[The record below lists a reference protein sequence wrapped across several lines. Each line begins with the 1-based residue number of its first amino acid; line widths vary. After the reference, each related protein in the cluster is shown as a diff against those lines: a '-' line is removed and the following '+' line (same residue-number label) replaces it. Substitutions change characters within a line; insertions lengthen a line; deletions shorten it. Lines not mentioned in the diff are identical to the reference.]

1 MKVLGF
7 TLFEPQSVADG
18 TAPRLLHEYF
28 ERQAAMRPDHPA
40 VQCNGQVFSYKQLE
54 VHSNRIANWLR
65 AHRIRAGTMVGICS
79 EKSCE
84 LYAAIIGVLKAGAAY
99 VPIDPKFPAERIRS
113 IVRDAGVK
121 VVISAGTFGRNLQLG
136 DSIALLLLDRNAAA
150 IARRSSRPLRS
161 RETGVTEHDACY
173 VIYTSGSTGRPKG
186 VVIEHRNA
194 VNFVRALRTVYKLG
208 ESDRVY
214 QGFSLAFDASVEEIW
229 AALSLG
235 GTLIVPPEDVARSPA
250 DAAEFIDRER
260 ITFFSTVPTFLALIE
275 HDLPN
280 IRLLVVGGEP
290 CSFELVARW
299 AQGRRMLN
307 TYGPTEATV
316 VATAAECIPGQEVTI
331 GKALPGYTTYVLNE
345 GYEPVAPGEVGE
357 LFIGGESIA
366 RGYLNQPALSSER
379 FVARLNLGPANS
391 EALLFRTH
399 DLVRATEDGRL
410 QYVGRNDELVK
421 IRGFRVELCEIEAI
435 LVEHPSVQAAAVAV
449 LRHGQMTELAAFV
462 VTARD
467 LNQDERHQIAALLHE
482 RLPDYMVPRYLDAID
497 QLPTMVSGKMDRKR
511 LPPPRTLLTSKE
523 RECVPAVTAIER
535 TIVEVFESCFAVSPI
550 FASDDFF
557 QDLRGHSHIAARVVT
572 ELRARF
578 DTTHICVR
586 DIYTHRTASQ
596 LASHLEAVGAA
607 RICPGAQSEAKK
619 RCDGFN
625 AQPVGTIGRWG
636 CAFGQAIVVLL
647 FYAII
652 TAPVLFFVCT
662 SVDVLNGHVEW
673 WRAAENAST
682 FALFI
687 WPTWLLLSIAVK
699 WLVIGRYK
707 PGRYRVWGLYYLRWW
722 IVSRMQS
729 LSWSSMFVGT
739 PLMSI
744 YYRAMGAKVGS
755 NSTICSPFCCA
766 FDLVSIGKG
775 TSIGADTQL
784 LGYRVEDGWL
794 ILGRIEIGE
803 DCFIGMHC
811 NLGLDVGMRKRACLD
826 DMSMLPDATVMADDE
841 SRRGSPARVASVSL
855 PGLIARTERWRTFLF
870 GLVHLG
876 LIYVMGYLLSFAALP
891 GVGFVFYTYATGGP
905 AYAAASTFV
914 AVPLSALCWLATV
927 LTVKRFAIG
936 TVTSGV
942 YRLASG
948 TYLRIWFLNY
958 LLDNTR
964 HLVLPV
970 YATMLMPKL
979 LRLLGAKIGKGV
991 ETSTVMHVQPDLL
1004 ELGHGSFLADAC
1016 IVGGVRIYRG
1026 QLEIMPNMIGNRTFV
1041 GNSALVPG
1049 GTDLGDNSLIGVL
1062 SAPPSDQKCLRNGT
1076 HWLGSP
1082 SFELPHTQPADAIDE
1097 RRTYAPHPGWVIL
1110 RGAMEMLRMLLP
1122 AFIVAGEFVAFVY
1135 VLTVCYPALSPPA
1148 VLVIMAS
1155 VSLILSLTTV
1165 LAAAAVKWT
1174 LIGSFYPTVRPLW
1187 CPYVWANE
1195 IVNGVYESLAANAMS
1210 PLLGTP
1216 FIAPCLRLMGC
1227 KIGKWV
1233 FLETTLFSEFDLV
1246 SIGDH
1251 ASLNLGTTVQ
1261 THLFED
1267 RIMKADALE
1276 IGHYCSV
1283 GNMSVI
1289 LYGARME
1296 RGAKL
1301 GPMSLLM
1308 KGETLP
1314 QSSRWHGIP
1323 TERIEDSAEMSYDV
1337 AKAA

>member
-7 TLFEPQSVADG
+7 TLFERQSLADG

-28 ERQAAMRPDHPA
+28 ERQATMRPDHPA
-40 VQCNGQVFSYKQLE
+40 VQCNGLVFSYKQLD
-54 VHSNRIANWLR
+54 VLSNRIANWLR
-65 AHRIRAGTMVGICS
+65 AHRIRAGSMVAICS

-121 VVISAGTFGRNLQLG
+121 VVISAGTFGRNLQLDG
-136 DSIALLLLDRNAAA
+136 SIAVLLLDRNAGA
-150 IARRSSRPLRS
+150 IARRSSRRPRPRAS
-161 RETGVTEHDACY
+161 GVTAHDACY

-194 VNFVRALRTVYKLG
+194 VNFIRALRTVYKLG

-214 QGFSLAFDASVEEIW
+214 QGFSLAFDASIEEIW

-235 GTLIVPPEDVARSPA
+235 GTLMVPPEDVARSPA
-250 DAAEFIDRER
+250 DTAEFINRES

-275 HDLPN
+275 HDLPSV
-280 IRLLVVGGEP
+280 RLLVTGGEQ
-290 CSFELVARW
+290 CSSELVARW
-299 AQGRRMLN
+299 ARGRRMLN

-316 VATAAECIPGQEVTI
+316 VATAVECIPGPSVTI

-345 GYEPVAPGEVGE
+345 RYEPVAPGEVGE

-379 FVARLNLGPANS
+379 FVALNLGSANS
-391 EALLFRTH
+391 EARLFRTH
-399 DLVRATEDGRL
+399 DLVQATEDGQL

-435 LVEHPSVQAAAVAV
+435 LVEHPGVRAAAVAA

-462 VTARD
+462 VTAGD
-467 LNQDERHQIAALLHE
+467 LNQDERQQIVALLHE

-497 QLPTMVSGKMDRKR
+497 ELPTMVSGKVDRKR

-607 RICPGAQSEAKK
+607 QICPGAQSEAKK
-619 RCDGFN
+619 RCDDFN

-652 TAPVLFFVCT
+652 TAPLLFFVCT
-662 SVDVLNGHVEW
+662 SVDVLNGRVEW
-673 WRAAENAST
+673 WRAAKNAST

-687 WPTWLLLSIAVK
+687 WPTWLLLSIVVK

-744 YYRAMGAKVGS
+744 YYRAMGARVGS
-755 NSTICSPFCCA
+755 NCTICSPFCGA

-811 NLGLDVGMRKRACLD
+811 NLGLDVGMRERACLD
-826 DMSMLPDATVMADDE
+826 DMSMLPDATVIAADE

-855 PGLIARTERWRTFLF
+855 PGFIARTERRWRTFLF

-876 LIYVMGYLLSFAALP
+876 LIYVMGYLLIFAALP
-891 GVGFVFYTYATGGP
+891 GVGFVFYTYTTGGP

-914 AVPLSALCWLATV
+914 AVPLSALCWIATV

-936 TVTSGV
+936 TVTPGV

-948 TYLRIWFLNY
+948 AYLRIWFLNY

-970 YATMLMPKL
+970 YATMLTPKL
-979 LRLLGAKIGKGV
+979 LKLLGAKIGKGV
-991 ETSTVMHVQPDLL
+991 EISTVMHVQPDLL

-1026 QLEIMPNMIGNRTFV
+1026 QLEIMPNLIGNRTFV

-1062 SAPPSDQKCLRNGT
+1062 SAPPPDQKCLRNGT
-1076 HWLGSP
+1076 RWLGSP

-1122 AFIVAGEFVAFVY
+1122 AFIVAGELVAFVY

-1148 VLVIMAS
+1148 LLLIMAS

-1165 LAAAAVKWT
+1165 LAAASVKWT
-1174 LIGSFYPTVRPLW
+1174 FIGNFYPTVRPLW

-1246 SIGDH
+1246 RIGDH
-1251 ASLNLGTTVQ
+1251 AALNLGTTVQ

-1276 IGHYCSV
+1276 IGDYCSL

-1308 KGETLP
+1308 KGESLP

-1323 TERIEDSAEMSYDV
+1323 TEQIEDSAETSSDV

>member
-7 TLFEPQSVADG
+7 THFERQSLADG

-28 ERQAAMRPDHPA
+28 ERQATMRPDHPA
-40 VQCNGQVFSYKQLE
+40 VQCNGLVFSYKQLD
-54 VHSNRIANWLR
+54 VLSNRIANWLR
-65 AHRIRAGTMVGICS
+65 AHRIRAGSMVAICS

-121 VVISAGTFGRNLQLG
+121 VVISAGTFGRNLQLDG
-136 DSIALLLLDRNAAA
+136 SIAVLLLDRNAGA
-150 IARRSSRPLRS
+150 IARRSSRRPRPRAS
-161 RETGVTEHDACY
+161 GVTAHDACY

-194 VNFVRALRTVYKLG
+194 VNFIRALRTVYKLG

-214 QGFSLAFDASVEEIW
+214 QGFSLAFDASIEEIW

-235 GTLIVPPEDVARSPA
+235 GTLMVPPEDVARSPA
-250 DAAEFIDRER
+250 DTAEFINRES

-275 HDLPN
+275 HDLPSV
-280 IRLLVVGGEP
+280 RLLVTGGEQ
-290 CSFELVARW
+290 CSSELVARW
-299 AQGRRMLN
+299 ARGRRMLN

-316 VATAAECIPGQEVTI
+316 VATAVECIPGPSVTI

-345 GYEPVAPGEVGE
+345 RYEPVAPGEVGE

-379 FVARLNLGPANS
+379 FVALNLGSANS
-391 EALLFRTH
+391 EARLFRTH
-399 DLVRATEDGRL
+399 DLVQATEDGQL

-435 LVEHPSVQAAAVAV
+435 LVEHPGVRAAAVAA

-462 VTARD
+462 VTAGD
-467 LNQDERHQIAALLHE
+467 LNQDERQQIVALLHE

-497 QLPTMVSGKMDRKR
+497 ELPTMVSGKVDRKR

-607 RICPGAQSEAKK
+607 QICPGAQSEAKK
-619 RCDGFN
+619 RCDDFN

-652 TAPVLFFVCT
+652 TAPLLFFVCT
-662 SVDVLNGHVEW
+662 SVDVLNGRVEW
-673 WRAAENAST
+673 WRAAKNAST

-687 WPTWLLLSIAVK
+687 WPTWLLLSIVVK

-744 YYRAMGAKVGS
+744 YYRAMGARVGS
-755 NSTICSPFCCA
+755 NCTICSPFCGA

-811 NLGLDVGMRKRACLD
+811 NLGLDVGMRERACLD
-826 DMSMLPDATVMADDE
+826 DMSMLPDATVIAADE

-855 PGLIARTERWRTFLF
+855 PGFIARTERRWRTFLF

-876 LIYVMGYLLSFAALP
+876 LIYVMGYLLIFAALP
-891 GVGFVFYTYATGGP
+891 GVGFVFYTYTTGGP

-914 AVPLSALCWLATV
+914 AVPLSALCWIATV

-936 TVTSGV
+936 TVTPGV

-948 TYLRIWFLNY
+948 AYLRIWFLNY

-970 YATMLMPKL
+970 YATMLTPKL
-979 LRLLGAKIGKGV
+979 LKLLGAKIGKGV
-991 ETSTVMHVQPDLL
+991 EISTVMHVQPDLL

-1026 QLEIMPNMIGNRTFV
+1026 QLEIMPNLIGNRTFV

-1062 SAPPSDQKCLRNGT
+1062 SAPPPDQKCLRNGT
-1076 HWLGSP
+1076 RWLGSP

-1122 AFIVAGEFVAFVY
+1122 AFIVAGELVAFVY

-1148 VLVIMAS
+1148 LLLIMAS
-1155 VSLILSLTTV
+1155 VSLVLSLTTV
-1165 LAAAAVKWT
+1165 LAAASVKWT
-1174 LIGSFYPTVRPLW
+1174 FIGNFYPTVRPLW

-1246 SIGDH
+1246 RIGDH
-1251 ASLNLGTTVQ
+1251 AALNLGTTVQ

-1276 IGHYCSV
+1276 IGDYCSL

-1308 KGETLP
+1308 KGESLP

-1323 TERIEDSAEMSYDV
+1323 TEQIEDSAETSSDV

>member
-7 TLFEPQSVADG
+7 TLFERQSLADG

-28 ERQAAMRPDHPA
+28 ERQATMRPDHPA
-40 VQCNGQVFSYKQLE
+40 VQCNGLVFSYKQLD
-54 VHSNRIANWLR
+54 VLSNRIANWLR
-65 AHRIRAGTMVGICS
+65 AHRIRAGSMVAICS

-121 VVISAGTFGRNLQLG
+121 VVISAGTFGRNLQLDG
-136 DSIALLLLDRNAAA
+136 SIAVLLLDRNAGA
-150 IARRSSRPLRS
+150 IARRSSRRPRPRAS
-161 RETGVTEHDACY
+161 GVTAHDACY

-194 VNFVRALRTVYKLG
+194 VNFIRALRTVYKLG

-214 QGFSLAFDASVEEIW
+214 QGFSLAFDASIEEIW

-235 GTLIVPPEDVARSPA
+235 GTLMVPPEDVARSPA
-250 DAAEFIDRER
+250 DTAEFINRES

-275 HDLPN
+275 HDLPSV
-280 IRLLVVGGEP
+280 RLLVTGGEQ
-290 CSFELVARW
+290 CSSELVARW
-299 AQGRRMLN
+299 ARGRRMLN

-316 VATAAECIPGQEVTI
+316 VATAAECIPGQSVTI

-345 GYEPVAPGEVGE
+345 RYEPVAPGEVGE

-379 FVARLNLGPANS
+379 FVALNLGSANS
-391 EALLFRTH
+391 EARLFRTH
-399 DLVRATEDGRL
+399 DLVQATEDGQL

-435 LVEHPSVQAAAVAV
+435 LVEHPGVRAAAVAA

-462 VTARD
+462 VTAGD
-467 LNQDERHQIAALLHE
+467 LNQDERQQIVALLHE

-497 QLPTMVSGKMDRKR
+497 ELPTMVSGKVDRKR

-607 RICPGAQSEAKK
+607 QICPGAQSEAKK
-619 RCDGFN
+619 RCDDFN

-652 TAPVLFFVCT
+652 TAPLLFFVCT
-662 SVDVLNGHVEW
+662 SVDVLNGRVEW
-673 WRAAENAST
+673 WRAVENAST

-687 WPTWLLLSIAVK
+687 WPTWLLLSIVVK

-744 YYRAMGAKVGS
+744 YYRAMGARVGS
-755 NSTICSPFCCA
+755 NCTICSPFCGA

-811 NLGLDVGMRKRACLD
+811 NLGLDVGMRERACLD
-826 DMSMLPDATVMADDE
+826 DMSMLPDATVIAADE

-855 PGLIARTERWRTFLF
+855 PGFIARTERRWRTFLF

-876 LIYVMGYLLSFAALP
+876 LIYVMGYLLIFAALP
-891 GVGFVFYTYATGGP
+891 GVGFVFYTYTTGGP

-914 AVPLSALCWLATV
+914 AVPLSALCWIATV

-936 TVTSGV
+936 TVTPGV

-948 TYLRIWFLNY
+948 AYLRIWFLNY

-970 YATMLMPKL
+970 YATMLTPKL
-979 LRLLGAKIGKGV
+979 LKLLGAKIGKGV
-991 ETSTVMHVQPDLL
+991 EISTVMHVQPDLL

-1026 QLEIMPNMIGNRTFV
+1026 QLEIMPNLIGNRTFV

-1062 SAPPSDQKCLRNGT
+1062 SAPPPDQKCLRNGT
-1076 HWLGSP
+1076 RWLGSP

-1122 AFIVAGEFVAFVY
+1122 AFIVAGELVAFVY

-1148 VLVIMAS
+1148 LLLIMAS

-1165 LAAAAVKWT
+1165 LAAASVKWT
-1174 LIGSFYPTVRPLW
+1174 FIGNFYPTVRPLW

-1246 SIGDH
+1246 RIGDH
-1251 ASLNLGTTVQ
+1251 AALNLGTTVQ

-1276 IGHYCSV
+1276 IGDYCSL

-1308 KGETLP
+1308 KGESLP

-1323 TERIEDSAEMSYDV
+1323 TEQIEDSAETSSDV

>member
-7 TLFEPQSVADG
+7 TLFERQRLADG

-28 ERQAAMRPDHPA
+28 ERQATMRPDHPA
-40 VQCNGQVFSYKQLE
+40 VQCNGLVFSYKQLD
-54 VHSNRIANWLR
+54 VLSNRIANWLR
-65 AHRIRAGTMVGICS
+65 AHRIRAGSMVAICS

-113 IVRDAGVK
+113 IMRDAGVK
-121 VVISAGTFGRNLQLG
+121 VVISAGTFGRNLQLDG
-136 DSIALLLLDRNAAA
+136 SIAVLLLDRNAGA
-150 IARRSSRPLRS
+150 IARRSSRRPRPRAS
-161 RETGVTEHDACY
+161 GVTAHDACY

-194 VNFVRALRTVYKLG
+194 VNFIRALRTVYKLG

-214 QGFSLAFDASVEEIW
+214 QGFSLAFDASIEEIW

-235 GTLIVPPEDVARSPA
+235 GTLMVPPEDVARSPA
-250 DAAEFIDRER
+250 DTAEFINRES

-275 HDLPN
+275 HDLPSV
-280 IRLLVVGGEP
+280 RLLVTGGEQ
-290 CSFELVARW
+290 CSSELVARW
-299 AQGRRMLN
+299 ARGRRMLN

-316 VATAAECIPGQEVTI
+316 VATAAECIPGQSVTI

-345 GYEPVAPGEVGE
+345 RYEPVAPGEVGE

-379 FVARLNLGPANS
+379 FVALNLGSANS
-391 EALLFRTH
+391 EARLFRTH
-399 DLVRATEDGRL
+399 DLVQATEDGQL

-435 LVEHPSVQAAAVAV
+435 LVEHPGVRAAAVAA

-462 VTARD
+462 VTAGD
-467 LNQDERHQIAALLHE
+467 LNQDERQQIVTLLHE
-482 RLPDYMVPRYLDAID
+482 RLPDYMVPRYLDAVD
-497 QLPTMVSGKMDRKR
+497 ELPTMVSGKVDRKR

-596 LASHLEAVGAA
+596 LAGHLEAVGAA
-607 RICPGAQSEAKK
+607 QICPGAQSEAKK
-619 RCDGFN
+619 RCDDFN

-652 TAPVLFFVCT
+652 TAPLLFFVCT
-662 SVDVLNGHVEW
+662 SVDVLNGRVEW
-673 WRAAENAST
+673 WRAVENAST

-687 WPTWLLLSIAVK
+687 WPTWLLLSIVVK

-744 YYRAMGAKVGS
+744 YYRAMGARVGS
-755 NSTICSPFCCA
+755 NCTICSPFCGA

-811 NLGLDVGMRKRACLD
+811 NLGLDVGMRERACLD
-826 DMSMLPDATVMADDE
+826 DMSMLPDATVIAADE

-855 PGLIARTERWRTFLF
+855 PGFIARTERRWRTFLF

-876 LIYVMGYLLSFAALP
+876 LIYVMGYLLIFAALP
-891 GVGFVFYTYATGGP
+891 GVGFVFYTYTTGGP

-914 AVPLSALCWLATV
+914 AVPLSALCWIATV
-927 LTVKRFAIG
+927 LAVKRFAIG
-936 TVTSGV
+936 TVTPGV

-948 TYLRIWFLNY
+948 AYLRIWFLNY

-964 HLVLPV
+964 HLVLPI
-970 YATMLMPKL
+970 YATMLTPKL
-979 LRLLGAKIGKGV
+979 LKLLGAKIGKGV
-991 ETSTVMHVQPDLL
+991 EISTVMHVQPDLL

-1026 QLEIMPNMIGNRTFV
+1026 QLEIMPNLIGNRTFV

-1076 HWLGSP
+1076 RWLGSP

-1122 AFIVAGEFVAFVY
+1122 AFIVAGELVAFVY

-1148 VLVIMAS
+1148 LLLIMAS

-1165 LAAAAVKWT
+1165 LAAASVKWT
-1174 LIGSFYPTVRPLW
+1174 FIGNFYPTVRPLW

-1246 SIGDH
+1246 RIGDH
-1251 ASLNLGTTVQ
+1251 AALNLGTTVQ

-1276 IGHYCSV
+1276 IGDYCSL

-1308 KGETLP
+1308 KGESLP

-1323 TERIEDSAEMSYDV
+1323 TEQIEDSAETSSDV

>member
-7 TLFEPQSVADG
+7 TLFERQSLADG

-28 ERQAAMRPDHPA
+28 ERQATMRPDHPA
-40 VQCNGQVFSYKQLE
+40 VQCNGQVFSYKQLD
-54 VHSNRIANWLR
+54 VLSNRIANWLR
-65 AHRIRAGTMVGICS
+65 AHRIRAGSMVAICS

-121 VVISAGTFGRNLQLG
+121 VVISAGTFGRNLQLDG
-136 DSIALLLLDRNAAA
+136 SIAVLLLDRNAGA
-150 IARRSSRPLRS
+150 IGRRSSRRPRPRAS
-161 RETGVTEHDACY
+161 GVTAHDACY

-194 VNFVRALRTVYKLG
+194 VNFIRALRTVYKLG

-214 QGFSLAFDASVEEIW
+214 QGFSLAFDASIEEIW
-229 AALSLG
+229 AAMSLG
-235 GTLIVPPEDVARSPA
+235 GTLMVPPEDVARSPA
-250 DAAEFIDRER
+250 DTAEFINRES

-275 HDLPN
+275 HDLPSV
-280 IRLLVVGGEP
+280 RLLVTGGEQ
-290 CSFELVARW
+290 CSSELVARW
-299 AQGRRMLN
+299 ARGRRMLN

-316 VATAAECIPGQEVTI
+316 VATAAECIPGQSVTI

-345 GYEPVAPGEVGE
+345 RYEPVAPGEVGE

-379 FVARLNLGPANS
+379 FVALNLGSANS
-391 EALLFRTH
+391 EARLFRTH
-399 DLVRATEDGRL
+399 DLVQATEDGQL

-435 LVEHPSVQAAAVAV
+435 LVEHPGVRAAAVAA

-462 VTARD
+462 VTAGD
-467 LNQDERHQIAALLHE
+467 LNQDERQQIVALLHE

-497 QLPTMVSGKMDRKR
+497 ELPTMVSGKVDRKR

-607 RICPGAQSEAKK
+607 QICPGAQSEAKK
-619 RCDGFN
+619 RCDDFN

-662 SVDVLNGHVEW
+662 SVDVLNGRVEW

-687 WPTWLLLSIAVK
+687 WPTWLLLSIVVK

-744 YYRAMGAKVGS
+744 YYRAMGARVGS
-755 NSTICSPFCCA
+755 SCTICSPFCGA

-811 NLGLDVGMRKRACLD
+811 NLGLDVGMRERACLD
-826 DMSMLPDATVMADDE
+826 DMSMLPDATVIAADE

-855 PGLIARTERWRTFLF
+855 PGFIARTERRWRTFLF

-876 LIYVMGYLLSFAALP
+876 LIYVMGYLLVFAALP
-891 GVGFVFYTYATGGP
+891 GVGFVFYTYTTGGP

-914 AVPLSALCWLATV
+914 AVPLSALCWIATV
-927 LTVKRFAIG
+927 LAVKRFAIG
-936 TVTSGV
+936 TVTPGV

-948 TYLRIWFLNY
+948 AYLRIWFLNY

-970 YATMLMPKL
+970 YATMLTPKL
-979 LRLLGAKIGKGV
+979 LKLLGAKIGKGV
-991 ETSTVMHVQPDLL
+991 EISTVMHVQPDLL

-1026 QLEIMPNMIGNRTFV
+1026 QLEIMPNLIGNRTFV

-1076 HWLGSP
+1076 RWLGSP

-1122 AFIVAGEFVAFVY
+1122 AFIVAGELVAFVY

-1148 VLVIMAS
+1148 LLLIMAS

-1165 LAAAAVKWT
+1165 LAAASVKWT
-1174 LIGSFYPTVRPLW
+1174 FIGNFYPTVRPLW

-1246 SIGDH
+1246 RIGDH
-1251 ASLNLGTTVQ
+1251 AALNLGTTVQ

-1276 IGHYCSV
+1276 IGDYCSL

-1308 KGETLP
+1308 KGESLP

-1323 TERIEDSAEMSYDV
+1323 TEQIEDSAETSSDV